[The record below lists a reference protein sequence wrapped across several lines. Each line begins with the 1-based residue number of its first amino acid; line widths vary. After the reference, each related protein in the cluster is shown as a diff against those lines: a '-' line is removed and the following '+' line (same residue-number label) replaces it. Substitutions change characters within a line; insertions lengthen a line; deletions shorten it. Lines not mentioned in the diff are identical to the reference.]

1 MKLAVSNIAW
11 SAEDD
16 ARVYALMRE
25 CGFSGL
31 EIAPTRIFP
40 AEPYSDLDRA
50 RTWAESLKRNE
61 GFTVPSMQSIWFGKT
76 ERLFGAESER
86 AALCEYTQKAI
97 DFAAAVGC
105 SNLVF
110 GCPKN
115 RSRPEGAPE
124 DAALEFFKTVGDY
137 AARRGT
143 CVALEPNPTIYGT
156 NYINTTAEAL
166 ALIKRVASPGLRLN
180 LDMGTIIANGEDI
193 APIAAECEH
202 INHVHISEPG
212 LKPVAPRDEHRALL
226 SRLSAAGYRGW
237 VSIEMGRQDGLAPLE
252 NAMRYLAALC
262 GGLQ

>member
-11 SAEDD
+11 SAQDD
-16 ARVYALMRE
+16 AHVYALMRE

-40 AEPYSDLDRA
+40 DEPYSDLDRA
-50 RTWAESLKRNE
+50 HVWAEGLRRDE

-76 ERLFGAESER
+76 EKLFGTDSER
-86 AALCEYTQKAI
+86 AALCEYTQKAV
-97 DFAAAVGC
+97 DFAAAIGC
-105 SNLVF
+105 NNLVF

-115 RSRPEGAPE
+115 RNRPENAQE

-156 NYINTTAEAL
+156 NYINTTAQAI

-193 APIAAECEH
+193 APIAAECEL

-212 LKPVAPRDEHRALL
+212 LKPVAPRDEHRELL
-226 SRLSAAGYRGW
+226 PRLLAAGYRGW
-237 VSIEMGRQDGLAPLE
+237 VSIEMGRQDGLDALE
-252 NAMRYLAALC
+252 KAMRYLAATC
-262 GGLQ
+262 GGMQ